1 MLVHLSSIIYS
12 IICYCALKKYKK
24 GKKIDYVAEAKEI
37 NSLKSAEQ
45 FVDCLFSKERCIENQ
60 KTLNHLKSLN
70 LLQKIDIK
78 LPESKVLEFDLTNEN
93 CLILEKMVSYVL
105 THRERS
111 F

>member
-45 FVDCLFSKERCIENQ
+45 FVDCLFSK
-60 KTLNHLKSLN
+60 
-70 LLQKIDIK
+70 
-78 LPESKVLEFDLTNEN
+78 
-93 CLILEKMVSYVL
+93 
-105 THRERS
+105 
-111 F
+111 